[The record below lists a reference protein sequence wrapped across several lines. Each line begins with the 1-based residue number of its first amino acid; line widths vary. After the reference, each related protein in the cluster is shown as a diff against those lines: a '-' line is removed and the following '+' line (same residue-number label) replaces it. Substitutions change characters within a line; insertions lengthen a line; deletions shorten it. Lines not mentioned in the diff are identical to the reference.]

1 VSSPIV
7 CVSELLMSFF
17 RPTPIVS
24 GEEGEILRKRAWD
37 EAVEALKKDFPGT
50 TEAVAAL
57 EI

>member
-1 VSSPIV
+1 
-7 CVSELLMSFF
+7 MSLF

-24 GEEGEILRKRAWD
+24 GEEGEILRKRVWH
-37 EAVEALKKDFPGT
+37 EIVEALKRDFPGT